1 RALSDV
7 DLRRIPDLS
16 VAEVYEALAD
26 SVSWARYWQEPIEE
40 DQVLASLRLDDVLGP
55 VAERILCHEAAA
67 TWENGS
73 RQRYVQWST
82 SPPPQLTGARQ
93 SLAEWRREVAEEEA
107 RALRERPADPS
118 SNVSGVWWSTPP

>member
-1 RALSDV
+1 
-7 DLRRIPDLS
+7 
-16 VAEVYEALAD
+16 
-26 SVSWARYWQEPIEE
+26 
-40 DQVLASLRLDDVLGP
+40 GP

-118 SNVSGVWWSTPP
+118 SNVSGVWWSTPPRALPSTSPGYDWLGATDLILTEDEHGWDRATVWPVQP